1 MRRKN
6 FTVVVLVAATA
17 LLLNPCNAEAS
28 LPPYPELPE
37 SKIVSE
43 VKAVRK
49 QLIFKGSRIPAGVIC
64 FSPGNIG
71 DEIGSIVTVKKR
83 FRIEEFAFKVVSCTM
98 PGCSVRLNVYHAEKG
113 DRKTGKAGALVAEP
127 IDIEIPVNEKPE
139 KFNINTD
146 ILLEPGDYYIS
157 MALTGCSEE
166 AAKAWEKARSEKRIN
181 DAFYLA
187 RLDFPIFLKTSFAKD
202 CGSAELINVMSNL
215 GLTASGTEYAS
226 TENTY

>member
-1 MRRKN
+1 M
-6 FTVVVLVAATA
+6 
-17 LLLNPCNAEAS
+17 
-28 LPPYPELPE
+28 
-37 SKIVSE
+37 I
-43 VKAVRK
+43 
-49 QLIFKGSRIPAGVIC
+49 
-64 FSPGNIG
+64 
-71 DEIGSIVTVKKR
+71 
-83 FRIEEFAFKVVSCTM
+83 
-98 PGCSVRLNVYHAEKG
+98 
-113 DRKTGKAGALVAEP
+113 
-127 IDIEIPVNEKPE
+127 NEKPA
-139 KFNINTD
+139 KFSIDKD
-146 ILLEPGDYYIS
+146 ILIEPGDYYIS